1 MNATKE
7 QIKATLDTVR
17 VIADAVRQLGSVPN
31 GILYAQV
38 MPHMGFET
46 YQRIIQTLKNCG
58 LVKEESNVLTWVGPQ
73 LEGAKP

>member
-31 GILYAQV
+31 GTLYAIA
-38 MPHMGFET
+38 MPHMSFET
-46 YQRIIQTLKNCG
+46 YQRIIVTLKNCG
-58 LVKEESNVLTWVGPQ
+58 LVKEEMNVLTWVGPQ